1 MKNKQ
6 ALYKIGYGLYVLSSR
21 TGEKDNACIV
31 NAVMQVT
38 SSPMRVALAV
48 NKENLTHD
56 MIRDSGV
63 FTLSMLTEET
73 PFDLIRHFGFQSGR
87 QADKFDGTFPAQRGE
102 NGVMHLDQFVNAWL
116 SCRVVSTTD
125 LGTHT
130 LFLADVEDGDVLSDQ
145 PSLTFAYYQAH
156 IKPKAKPER
165 KTGWRCTVCGY
176 IYEGETLP
184 SDFTCP
190 LCKHGAE
197 DFEKIE

>member
-102 NGVMHLDQFVNAWL
+102 NGVMYLDQFVNAWL

-145 PSLTFAYYQAH
+145 PSLTYAYYQAH

-184 SDFTCP
+184 PDFTCP

>member
-6 ALYKIGYGLYVLSSR
+6 ALYKIGYGLYVLSSHL
-21 TGEKDNACIV
+21 GEKDNACIV

-38 SSPMRVALAV
+38 SAPMRVALAV

-87 QADKFDGTFPAQRGE
+87 QVDKFDGTFAAKHGE
-102 NGVMHLDQFVNAWL
+102 NGVMYLEQYANAWL

-130 LFLADVEDGDVLSDQ
+130 LFLADVVDGDVLSDRS
-145 PSLTFAYYQAH
+145 SLTYAYYQAH
-156 IKPKAKPER
+156 IKPQTKSER

-184 SDFTCP
+184 PDFTCP

>member
-87 QADKFDGTFPAQRGE
+87 QADKFDGTFPAQAR
-102 NGVMHLDQFVNAWL
+102 
-116 SCRVVSTTD
+116 
-125 LGTHT
+125 
-130 LFLADVEDGDVLSDQ
+130 
-145 PSLTFAYYQAH
+145 
-156 IKPKAKPER
+156 R
-165 KTGWRCTVCGY
+165 KRRDASG
-176 IYEGETLP
+176 
-184 SDFTCP
+184 
-190 LCKHGAE
+190 
-197 DFEKIE
+197 

>member
-87 QADKFDGTFPAQRGE
+87 QADKFDGTFPAQRGG

-145 PSLTFAYYQAH
+145 PSLTYAYYQAH

-184 SDFTCP
+184 PDFTCP

>member
-6 ALYKIGYGLYVLSSR
+6 ALYKIGYGLYVLSSHL
-21 TGEKDNACIV
+21 GEKDNACIV

-38 SSPMRVALAV
+38 SAPMRVALAV

-87 QADKFDGTFPAQRGE
+87 QVDKFDGTFAAKRAG
-102 NGVMHLDQFVNAWL
+102 NGALYLEKFANAWL
-116 SCRVVSTTD
+116 SCCVVSTTD

-130 LFLADVEDGDVLSDQ
+130 LFLADVEDGDVLSMDS
-145 PSLTFAYYQAH
+145 SLTYAYYQAH
-156 IKPKAKPER
+156 IKPQTKPAR

-184 SDFTCP
+184 PDFICP
-190 LCKHGAE
+190 ICKHGAE